1 MGEHDHEHNQEKCG
15 LHHHHDRKITNKKR
29 LILVILFNII
39 ITAMEFAGGIASG
52 SLALLS
58 DAWHN
63 LSDVFSLM
71 LGYAGEKI
79 SEKERNKNYTFGLKR
94 FEVLIAFINAVSL
107 IGVGA
112 FIVYEA
118 VERFKYPVEIE
129 VSIMISVAII
139 GLLGNAF
146 SILVLSKNRDDN
158 LNMKS
163 AFLHLLYDTIS
174 SLAVIGAG
182 IIIYFTHFFWIDLI
196 ISFII
201 AVMIVISSMNI
212 IRASLRIF
220 LQGTPSHIN
229 LDYVYTS
236 INSIEDVEGVHGLH
250 IWSVSSDEV
259 FLSCH
264 INICRGENISGDV
277 LIVKI
282 KEMLK
287 ADYDISHTT
296 LQVEH
301 NKICKDE
308 SGNCCNT

>member
-1 MGEHDHEHNQEKCG
+1 MSEHSHDHSHEKCG
-15 LHHHHDRKITNKKR
+15 HHDHKITNKKR

-39 ITAMEFAGGIASG
+39 ITVMEFIGGIMSG

-94 FEVLIAFINAVSL
+94 FEVLIASINAVSL

-118 VERFKYPVEIE
+118 IERFKEPVEIE
-129 VSIMISVAII
+129 ISVMIPVAII

-182 IIIYFTHFFWIDLI
+182 IIIYFTHLLWIDLI

-201 AVMIVISSMNI
+201 AIMIVISSMNI
-212 IRASLRIF
+212 IRASMRIF

-229 LDYVYTS
+229 LDDVYSS
-236 INSIEDVEGVHGLH
+236 IKSIDNVESVHGLH
-250 IWSVSSDEV
+250 IWSVSSNEV

-264 INICRGENISGDV
+264 VNISNGEIKSTDEI
-277 LIVKI
+277 IVKI
-282 KEMLK
+282 NGILK

-296 LQVEH
+296 IQVEH
-301 NKICKDE
+301 EKICNDK